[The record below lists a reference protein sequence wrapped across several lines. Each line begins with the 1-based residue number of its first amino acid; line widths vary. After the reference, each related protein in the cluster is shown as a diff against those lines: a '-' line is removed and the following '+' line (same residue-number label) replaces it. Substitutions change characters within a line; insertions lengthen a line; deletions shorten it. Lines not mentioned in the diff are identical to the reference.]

1 MMYSQ
6 NCQISCFVLTDI
18 FLNYH
23 SLSGLDSMWDV
34 MELLNDML
42 QAVDPGNHEVCA
54 VNFLP

>member
-1 MMYSQ
+1 
-6 NCQISCFVLTDI
+6 
-18 FLNYH
+18 
-23 SLSGLDSMWDV
+23 MWDV